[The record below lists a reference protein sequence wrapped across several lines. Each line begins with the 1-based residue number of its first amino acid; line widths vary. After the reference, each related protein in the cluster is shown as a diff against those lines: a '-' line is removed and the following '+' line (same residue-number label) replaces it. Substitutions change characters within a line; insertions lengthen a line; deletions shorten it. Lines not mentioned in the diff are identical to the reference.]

1 MPKQIRK
8 PADPDSGPVAAFG
21 FELRQL
27 RQKAGKS
34 YTTIAKNTYYSK
46 SAMHGVDQGHQLPS
60 KGLLE
65 AFVTECGGDPATW
78 LGRRDEIL
86 THIEAN
92 KQVPRKETPRALGMP
107 APDPTE
113 ATTPAEYND
122 ALKRLREWS
131 GHTFRD
137 IEDITSQEGYP
148 LRRAPASTLCNAFRR
163 GTLPAQDLVESFLRA
178 VELTDDAQT
187 LWLDVWQALHTGR
200 PVRLT
205 PTWARWRTGS
215 QRAVQT
221 VQDGPDGTAEEA
233 TLVAPRVPYTPSD
246 QIRDWVLVDGQWRST
261 DERLDSWGVMYVIGR
276 IIQERVALLK
286 LHYGTGTNHAH
297 RSLLSGIILMAIAA
311 ASAIMIVIL
320 AILGSPD
327 G

>member
-8 PADPDSGPVAAFG
+8 PADPGSGPVAEFG

-27 RQKAGKS
+27 RQTAGKS

-65 AFVTECGGDPATW
+65 KFVAECGGEPVQW
-78 LGRRDEIL
+78 LVRREQIL
-86 THIEAN
+86 QHIEAT
-92 KQVPRKETPRALGMP
+92 KQVPRKETPRALDMP

-137 IEDITSQEGYP
+137 IEDITSEEGYP
-148 LRRAPASTLCNAFRR
+148 LRRAPASTLCNAFQR
-163 GTLPAQDLVESFLRA
+163 GTLPTRDLVKSFLRA
-178 VELTDDAQT
+178 VEVSDDAQDM
-187 LWLDVWQALHTGR
+187 WLEVWQALHEGR
-200 PVRLT
+200 PVRPT
-205 PTWARWRTGS
+205 PTWVRWRTDS
-215 QRAVQT
+215 QRPVAQPPQEPVE
-221 VQDGPDGTAEEA
+221 PP
-233 TLVAPRVPYTPSD
+233 VAPRVPYTTPD

-261 DERLDSWGVMYVIGR
+261 DERADSEGVMQVIVR
-276 IIQERVALLK
+276 TLQQRLALLR
-286 LHYGTGTNHAH
+286 YGA
-297 RSLLSGIILMAIAA
+297 SADFYYWVQLVSASILALVGL
-311 ASAIMIVIL
+311 ASAIALVL
-320 AILGSPD
+320 LTILGGPD
-327 G
+327 V